1 MINIATLLVINGYF
15 ILAYFETLHTKEE
28 KKLKFAD
35 INKEYG
41 YQNYEDDDEGKHQLI
56 LSYTE

>member
-1 MINIATLLVINGYF
+1 MNITIWLIIREYFSLEHVEAINS
-15 ILAYFETLHTKEE
+15 KEE

-41 YQNYEDDDEGKHQLI
+41 YQNYEDDDEGKHLLT
-56 LSYTE
+56 LSYSE